1 MIKRV
6 TEKSSHP
13 LFSFVKWRF
22 RKGKGL
28 DISAIE
34 NGYQAGG
41 TSICHQGMMLKVIT
55 YAYLD
60 NVY

>member
-1 MIKRV
+1 M
-6 TEKSSHP
+6 
-13 LFSFVKWRF
+13 KWRF

-41 TSICHQGMMLKVIT
+41 TSIYHQGMMLKVIT